1 MRIAILVDELPASS
15 APKIVGEE
23 AFHLTELGVKC
34 DVYVLKHRNSE
45 IPLAHAQQISL
56 THLDEKLGALGKL
69 CGLRIPTF
77 SFFSLYHVAY
87 PFLLSREAN
96 EKLDKYDAI
105 IVHFAS
111 TAIFASRLHLHNAK
125 LILYYHDPISY
136 IFENAY
142 ENWSS
147 IKRRLLSYIAKF
159 VDRKLLSIADLII
172 LPSSFHYRRIKSLT
186 PDKPVKIIYDGVN
199 VANEIPSSRGDYIL
213 AVARWERGKKP
224 FTLIDVAEALAQ
236 EFKEL
241 KIHMVGP
248 WKPASLLDEFLLK
261 ARRKNVAEM
270 FRIFGAIS
278 EEDLRNQYLGA
289 RCLVHTKV
297 EAFGLQGLEAAAHGC
312 SIVFPKGSGVTEL
325 FTHGVHGYF
334 PEENN
339 AEEYTEYLA
348 KLMSDERLAWKMG
361 YEAWEIAKHC
371 TWKRH
376 AENIIKV
383 IKEIC

>member
-1 MRIAILVDELPASS
+1 MRIAILVDELPTSS

-23 AFHLTELGVKC
+23 AFHMAEFGVKC
-34 DVYVLKHRNSE
+34 DVYVLKHRNIE
-45 IPLAHAQQISL
+45 IPPAHAQQISL

-69 CGLRIPTF
+69 CGWRIPTF
-77 SFFSLYHVAY
+77 SFFSLYHVTY
-87 PFLLSREAN
+87 PFLLSWEAN
-96 EKLDKYDAI
+96 EKLDRYDAI

-125 LILYYHDPISY
+125 LLLFYHDPISY

-172 LPSSFHYRRIKSLT
+172 LPSSFHYRRIKSLI
-186 PDKPVKIIYDGVN
+186 PDKPVKIIYIGVN

-213 AVARWERGKKP
+213 AVARWERGKNP
-224 FTLIDVAEALAQ
+224 FILIDTAEALAQ
-236 EFKEL
+236 EFKGV

-261 ARRKNVAEM
+261 AKRRNVARM
-270 FRIFGAIS
+270 FRIFGAMN
-278 EEDLRNQYLGA
+278 EQGLRSQCLRA

-297 EAFGLQGLEAAAHGC
+297 EAFGLQGLEAAAHAC
-312 SIVFPKGSGVTEL
+312 PIVFPKGSGVTEL
-325 FTHGVHGYF
+325 FAHGVHGYF
-334 PEENN
+334 PREGNI
-339 AEEYTEYLA
+339 EEYAEYLA
-348 KLMSDERLAWKMG
+348 KLMSDEELAWKMG
-361 YEAWEIAKHC
+361 YEAWKIAKKY
-371 TWKRH
+371 TWKSHTQELLR
-376 AENIIKV
+376 ALL
-383 IKEIC
+383 